1 MQFDRKD
8 DMITLS
14 MDVDELSPIMLR
26 VANAMINSDT
36 IHTHALY
43 WISTHKYSA
52 YQQMMDCVDVREAR
66 ISMSRQHAIKL
77 LNELTDAL
85 GVAETSE
92 KLARICVDCHRGY
105 ISEAGKAHECGV
117 TK

>member
-1 MQFDRKD
+1 MQFDRKE

-26 VANAMINSDT
+26 VANGIVNSDT

-43 WISTHKYSA
+43 WISTHKYTS
-52 YQQMMDCVDVREAR
+52 YQKMMDCIDVKEAR

-85 GVAETSE
+85 GVAENPE
-92 KLARICVDCHRGY
+92 KIARICVDCHKGY
-105 ISEAGKAHECGV
+105 ISEISNSHNCVVK
-117 TK
+117 

>member
-14 MDVDELSPIMLR
+14 IDVDELSPIMLR

-52 YQQMMDCVDVREAR
+52 YQKMMDCIDVRESR
-66 ISMSRQHAIKL
+66 ISMSRQHATKL
-77 LNELTDAL
+77 LNELTEAL
-85 GVAETSE
+85 GVAESPE
-92 KLARICVDCHRGY
+92 KVARICVDCHRGY
-105 ISEAGKAHECGV
+105 ISEVGKSHACGV